1 MPDAEDLRQ
10 FVADQPMADRLP
22 GDLNAIMPRPAV
34 TGQDTT
40 APRRMQPEDSIADF
54 GDRLDGGT
62 VIVRPVITRK
72 DLTTFIRLPRMLYKG
87 LPGYVPP
94 LDMEQNDLLNPKRNG
109 IYRHASVRCFIAW
122 RGDRPVGRIS
132 AVVDGKALE
141 AWDEKIGWF
150 GALDALPD
158 REVLKA
164 LLDTAEHWLHDQG
177 MIRMRGPVTLGYHGE
192 SGLMISGQQEAPM
205 IGTPWHP
212 PELHGLLE
220 TLGLEPT
227 RDLLTFKLDLTD
239 DLDDRHI
246 VPGALKPG
254 EGKLGDVTVSHLSKK
269 QITSQG
275 EILRSLYNDA
285 WAGTYNFV
293 PLQSY
298 EMEGLIE
305 QLKLV
310 LRPEHYV
317 QIDHGGEPAAM
328 ALVVP
333 NVFDIA
339 RGIDGAPSPLG
350 WAKLGAR
357 LLRHR
362 FDSARVILLGVSH
375 KVRGTLLGALMPS
388 LAIDELIRRRAT
400 LPYKFVELGW
410 ILDTNTPMLNLVRR
424 LVPEPNKVHRIYEKD
439 IAR

>member
-10 FVADQPMADRLP
+10 FVAEQQVAERIP
-22 GDLNAIMPRPAV
+22 GDNGVVLDKMI
-34 TGQDTT
+34 DTKSWQELPPT
-40 APRRMQPEDSIADF
+40 DAD
-54 GDRLDGGT
+54 L
-62 VIVRPVITRK
+62 IVRPVLTRK
-72 DLTTFIRLPRMLYKG
+72 ELKAFIRLPRVLYKG
-87 LPGYVPP
+87 MPGYVAP
-94 LDMEQNDLLNPKRNG
+94 LDMEQNDLLDPKRNG

-122 RGDRPVGRIS
+122 RGNEPVGRIS
-132 AVVDGKALE
+132 AVVDAKALE

-150 GALDALPD
+150 GALDALPEHEIV
-158 REVLKA
+158 RA
-164 LLDTAEHWLHDQG
+164 LLDTAEAWLRDQG
-177 MIRMRGPVTLGYHGE
+177 MARMRGPVTLGYHGE
-192 SGLMISGQQEAPM
+192 SGLMIDGHMEDPM

-212 PELHGLLE
+212 PALGPILE
-220 TLGLEPT
+220 ALGLEPT

-246 VPGALKPG
+246 VPGAMKPG

-269 QITSQG
+269 EITAQG
-275 EILRSLYNDA
+275 EVLRSLYNDA

-317 QIDHGGEPAAM
+317 QIDHAGEPAAM

-333 NVFDIA
+333 NIFDIA

-350 WAKLGAR
+350 WVKLGAR
-357 LLRHR
+357 LVGHR
-362 FDSARVILLGVSH
+362 FESARVILLGVSH
-375 KVRGTLLGALMPS
+375 KVRGTVLGALMPS

-400 LPYKFVELGW
+400 LPYKSVELGW
-410 ILDTNTPMLNLVRR
+410 ILDTNTPMLNLVKR
-424 LVPEPNKVHRIYEKD
+424 LVPEPNKVHRLYEKA
-439 IAR
+439 IPSRHN